1 MSYNFKIKNNMA
13 TYDPSKKYTWSP
25 EDKFEFSGAE
35 FGLILNT
42 FRKILSTPEA
52 EVILLANQAN
62 MIIEKKISEA
72 VEKDVVKESQE

>member
-1 MSYNFKIKNNMA
+1 MA

-35 FGLILNT
+35 IGLILNT

-62 MIIEKKISEA
+62 IIIEKKISEA

>member
-1 MSYNFKIKNNMA
+1 MA
-13 TYDPSKKYTWSP
+13 TYDPSKKYTWSH

-35 FGLILNT
+35 SGLILNT

>member
-1 MSYNFKIKNNMA
+1 MA
-13 TYDPSKKYTWSP
+13 TYDPSKKYTWSN

-72 VEKDVVKESQE
+72 VEKDVVKEAEE